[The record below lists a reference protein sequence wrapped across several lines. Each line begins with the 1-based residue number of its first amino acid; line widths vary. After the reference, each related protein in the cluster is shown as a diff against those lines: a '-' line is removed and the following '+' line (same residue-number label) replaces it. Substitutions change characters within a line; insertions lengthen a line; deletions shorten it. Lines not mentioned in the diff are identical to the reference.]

1 MPSKKLEN
9 FSRRNPELAP
19 LVQKLMDYIHWLS
32 DQKITKLIPRVA
44 AALLG
49 ISEADTL
56 GLLSLFQ
63 DAGIVEPRYDLVCKR
78 TGSLLGSY
86 HSLDEI
92 PDKIECNVCGKE
104 HDADDLRV
112 DLVFEIAQGRAA
124 NAAA

>member
-19 LVQKLMDYIHWLS
+19 FVQKLAEYIRWLS
-32 DQKITKLIPRVA
+32 DHNVNVLVPRVA
-44 AALLG
+44 AAQLG

-63 DAGIVEPRYDLVCKR
+63 DAGLVQPRYQLVCKR
-78 TGSLLGSY
+78 TSSVLGSY
-86 HSLDEI
+86 DSLKKV
-92 PDKIECNVCGKE
+92 PDNIECSVCGEE

-112 DLVFEIAQGRAA
+112 DLVFEIAQGQTA